1 MLTDLRIVQKVMYV
15 KQKLLK
21 KSKPWPKFKLQGLIF
36 IAQVIEL
43 AIWPVTGQKTSICDI
58 SSFDL

>member
-15 KQKLLK
+15 KQKSLK
-21 KSKPWPKFKLQGLIF
+21 KSNPWPKFKLQALMYL
-36 IAQVIEL
+36 AQVIEL